1 MRGLL
6 VGLVGRGAVAGH
18 AVNSMRVFVEG
29 TIGGP
34 TSGVVKRR
42 SNVDLG
48 WVGIAERLKIAEI
61 PKEKR
66 AMTRRVCGDMRMTL
80 DAAW

>member
-1 MRGLL
+1 MRVVVGRGWLFLRGGGVMRGLL

-48 WVGIAERLKIAEI
+48 WVGIA
-61 PKEKR
+61 
-66 AMTRRVCGDMRMTL
+66 
-80 DAAW
+80 